1 MVIANDSLKIII
13 EKYNINWRTKFE
25 EEFSLLMNSIKES
38 DIKIEHI
45 GSTSVDGLAAK
56 PIIDIM
62 IGLKDFNTA
71 DNHISSIESLGYN
84 YISKYEDLMPYRRF
98 FTKESNGKRTHHIHM
113 VGYKTEFWNR
123 HLRFRNHLRIN
134 NEDRDKYL
142 ELKMD
147 LAKREWANGNEYA
160 DAKSEF
166 INEIEEKTKETNNFY

>member
-1 MVIANDSLKIII
+1 MKIII
-13 EKYNINWRTKFE
+13 EPYNPKWKIEFE
-25 EEFSLLMNSIKES
+25 KECRLLMNSIKEP

-45 GSTSVDGLAAK
+45 GSTSVKGLDAK

-71 DNHISSIESLGYN
+71 DNHISTIESLGYN
-84 YISKYEDLMPYRRF
+84 YIPKYEDVMPHRRF

-113 VGYKTEFWNR
+113 VGLETEFWNR
-123 HLRFRNHLRIN
+123 HLRFRDHLRNN
-134 NEDRDKYL
+134 NEDRNKYM

-147 LAKREWANGNEYA
+147 LVKREWANGNEYA

-166 INEIEEKTKETNNFY
+166 IKEIEEKTKE